1 MPRHSE
7 TDDDI
12 VLSKLKT
19 DKEVKKK
26 KKKKKKDKSKDEKV
40 NLFMDFLWFIIILYC
55 FSIFMGYFFN
65 LKRLLCLK
73 CSTLVLV
80 WLIRKNRNSFDFW
93 ACDEKSMIIKQVK
106 KKC

>member
-40 NLFMDFLWFIIILYC
+40 NLFMDFL
-55 FSIFMGYFFN
+55 
-65 LKRLLCLK
+65 
-73 CSTLVLV
+73 
-80 WLIRKNRNSFDFW
+80 
-93 ACDEKSMIIKQVK
+93 
-106 KKC
+106 